1 MSWHIHSSASVY
13 DTDAYGVDTDSP
25 ASAYEL
31 IEERLKPDD
40 EQKIYEA
47 YVEFRE
53 EVASWYFNTNE
64 WDDEWWDAWITKLNE
79 LM

>member
-1 MSWHIHSSASVY
+1 MSWHIHSSASAF
-13 DTDAYGVDTDSP
+13 DSDAYGIDTDSP

-53 EVASWYFNTNE
+53 EVASWFFNTNE